1 MFMIIPHNAANG
13 AAIHQL
19 LLVPLDDG
27 GRTHLGLIRILAELA
42 PRVPLPQEIPTLI
55 ELDLDGLQPYLIVIG
70 QFALPV
76 EMLLLVNKTFDLLQD
91 GMIGRRFTHVN
102 HLADSPLSLS
112 PDRCRDSDLWTAD
125 RSLET
130 TARWFRR
137 VRLLGG
143 AVPALVVDGC
153 AKRQR
158 VQWSCTPRQCLP
170 IITRSSQNEAS
181 ENGRMLQG
189 RSRNSPTDSQQPT
202 SLTAPHRIRALRQP
216 LRNRRRSAPW
226 ALRSARSRRQPLRSP
241 LWEVLHPTRRHA
253 QAWGCR
259 PTATGRP

>member
-1 MFMIIPHNAANG
+1 MFMMRSPQRCECG
-13 AAIHQL
+13 AIHPL

-27 GRTHLGLIRILAELA
+27 GRAHLGLIRILAELA
-42 PRVPLPQEIPTLI
+42 PRVSLPQHIPTLI
-55 ELDLDGLQPYLIVIG
+55 ELDLDGFQPYSIVIG

-91 GMIGRRFTHVN
+91 EVIGRRFSHVN

-112 PDRCRDSDLWTAD
+112 PGRCRDSDLWTAD
-125 RSLET
+125 RSRET

-158 VQWSCTPRQCLP
+158 VQWSCTPRNVF
-170 IITRSSQNEAS
+170 RS
-181 ENGRMLQG
+181 
-189 RSRNSPTDSQQPT
+189 
-202 SLTAPHRIRALRQP
+202 
-216 LRNRRRSAPW
+216 
-226 ALRSARSRRQPLRSP
+226 
-241 LWEVLHPTRRHA
+241 
-253 QAWGCR
+253 
-259 PTATGRP
+259 